1 MVNKEINHKKRLPA
15 EQTRITLLFVLGV
28 LLASIALVLFVP
40 GFSADSSVIPPKGEL
55 GVPIPGSSP
64 VTNFYEYVTAVIE
77 FCTTTLGPMVAV
89 IMIMY
94 GGYRYIFSQGDNT
107 AMTEGKNIIYG
118 AIWGYLILFMTKFI
132 VSVIGV

>member
-1 MVNKEINHKKRLPA
+1 
-15 EQTRITLLFVLGV
+15 
-28 LLASIALVLFVP
+28 
-40 GFSADSSVIPPKGEL
+40 
-55 GVPIPGSSP
+55 
-64 VTNFYEYVTAVIE
+64 
-77 FCTTTLGPMVAV
+77 
-89 IMIMY
+89 MY